1 MMRERNLFYIQEV
14 KISYSNTMPTRDRAK
29 ITSSTC
35 AADIIR
41 EAINDS
47 IDYNEFFYIILL
59 NNANDILGIS
69 KISEGT
75 PTGTM
80 VDGKM
85 IFQRALLAHAS
96 ALIFVHNHPSGNTTP
111 SEADKRLTRKMQD
124 AAKLLDIN
132 ILDHII
138 ITKESFFSF
147 ADSGII

>member
-1 MMRERNLFYIQEV
+1 MKERNLFYIQEV
-14 KISYSNTMPTRDRAK
+14 KISYANSIPTRDRAK

-35 AADIIR
+35 AAEIVR
-41 EAINDS
+41 EAIAEC

-59 NNANDILGIS
+59 NNANDVLGIS

-96 ALIFVHNHPSGNTTP
+96 ALIFVHNHPSGKLIP
-111 SEADKRLTRKMQD
+111 SEADKKLTRKMQD
-124 AAKLLDIN
+124 ASKLLDIK

-138 ITKESFFSF
+138 ITKESYFSF
-147 ADSGII
+147 ADEGII